1 MEAPGNLGKVGG
13 AVAEA
18 WVSSAEAAGQL
29 GESVFNASARRE
41 AVEKLRESLARHEA
55 VRKGVAQ
62 ASVHLFEQRQR
73 AVVQVVE
80 PIAEYVNRLAN
91 SPREFDGSVREY
103 RIEVDRFEN
112 AVHRIETE
120 AAKSAAIGSGT
131 GVAGATAGVGL
142 AAFGPSVAMAVA
154 TTFGTAS
161 TGTAISALSG
171 AAAANAALAW
181 LGGGALAAGGGG
193 MAAGNTLLALAG
205 PVGWTIGGVALA
217 GSGIYLHYRNRDL
230 ARRAAQERV
239 RAEGEILS
247 LRTVSREI
255 EGLAAS
261 TKTHTEGTLASIG
274 WLRDN
279 APNDYQQFDH
289 GQKERLAAL
298 VNHVRSVGEL
308 LRREVAL

>member
-1 MEAPGNLGKVGG
+1 
-13 AVAEA
+13 
-18 WVSSAEAAGQL
+18 
-29 GESVFNASARRE
+29 
-41 AVEKLRESLARHEA
+41 
-55 VRKGVAQ
+55 
-62 ASVHLFEQRQR
+62 
-73 AVVQVVE
+73 
-80 PIAEYVNRLAN
+80 
-91 SPREFDGSVREY
+91 
-103 RIEVDRFEN
+103 
-112 AVHRIETE
+112 
-120 AAKSAAIGSGT
+120 
-131 GVAGATAGVGL
+131 
-142 AAFGPSVAMAVA
+142 
-154 TTFGTAS
+154 
-161 TGTAISALSG
+161 
-171 AAAANAALAW
+171 
-181 LGGGALAAGGGG
+181 

-205 PVGWTIGGVALA
+205 PVGWTIGGLALA
-217 GSGIYLHYRNRDL
+217 GSGIYLHYRNREL

-298 VNHVRSVGEL
+298 VNHVRSLGEL

>member
-1 MEAPGNLGKVGG
+1 MEAPGKLGQLGG

-18 WVSSAEAAGQL
+18 FASSAEAAGQL
-29 GESVFNASARRE
+29 GGAAFNASARRE
-41 AVEKLRESLARHEA
+41 AVERLRESLATHET
-55 VRKGVAQ
+55 VRKEVEQ
-62 ASVHLFEQRQR
+62 ASVRLFEQRQR
-73 AVVQVVE
+73 AVVKVVE
-80 PIAEYVNRLAN
+80 PIAEYVNQLAN
-91 SPREFDGSVREY
+91 SPREFDRSVREY

-120 AAKSAAIGSGT
+120 AARSAAIGSGT

-181 LGGGALAAGGGG
+181 LGGGALAVGGGG
-193 MAAGNTLLALAG
+193 MAAGNALLALAG

-217 GSGIYLHYRNRDL
+217 GSGIYLHYRNGEL

-239 RAEGEILS
+239 RAEGEIRS
-247 LRTVSREI
+247 LRTASREI

-261 TKTHTEGTLASIG
+261 TKTHTDGTLAALG

-279 APNDYQQFDH
+279 APNDYRQFDR

-298 VNHVRSVGEL
+298 VNHVRSLGEL
-308 LRREVAL
+308 LRKEVAL

>member
-1 MEAPGNLGKVGG
+1 MEAPGKLGQLGG

-18 WVSSAEAAGQL
+18 FASSAEAAGQL
-29 GESVFNASARRE
+29 GGAAFNASARRE
-41 AVEKLRESLARHEA
+41 AVEKLRESLATHET
-55 VRKGVAQ
+55 VRKEVEQ
-62 ASVHLFEQRQR
+62 ASVRLFEQRRR
-73 AVVQVVE
+73 AVVEVVE
-80 PIAEYVNRLAN
+80 PIAEYVNQLAN
-91 SPREFDGSVREY
+91 SPRDFDRSVREY

-112 AVHRIETE
+112 TVHRIETE
-120 AAKSAAIGSGT
+120 AARSAAIGSGT

-193 MAAGNTLLALAG
+193 MAAGNALLALAG

-217 GSGIYLHYRNRDL
+217 GSGIYLHYRNGEL
-230 ARRAAQERV
+230 ARRAAQEGV
-239 RAEGEILS
+239 RAEGEIRS
-247 LRTVSREI
+247 LRTASREI

-261 TKTHTEGTLASIG
+261 TKTHTEGTLAALG

-279 APNDYQQFDH
+279 APNDYRQFDR

-298 VNHVRSVGEL
+298 VNHVRSLGEL
-308 LRREVAL
+308 LRKEVEL